1 MTPDIDPTSG
11 ERPDGWPVGRSG
23 ARPEARLV
31 AQVLSLLSRA
41 LEDPDT
47 LHDIGQEAALLWWA
61 LDSEAQHAGEP
72 TDIEAALL
80 DLAMWHIRDE
90 RLGRQRGT
98 SADFAAHRDCLLS
111 LEPRPY
117 DPACG

>member
-1 MTPDIDPTSG
+1 MTSDIDPTSG
-11 ERPDGWPVGRSG
+11 ERPDGQPVGRPEG
-23 ARPEARLV
+23 RPEARMV
-31 AQVLSLLSRA
+31 AEVLSLLSRA
-41 LEDPDT
+41 LEAPDA

-61 LDSEAQHAGEP
+61 LDSDAQHAGEP

-98 SADFAAHRDCLLS
+98 SADFAAHRDRLLA
-111 LEPRPY
+111 LEPRPQ
-117 DPACG
+117 DPAFG